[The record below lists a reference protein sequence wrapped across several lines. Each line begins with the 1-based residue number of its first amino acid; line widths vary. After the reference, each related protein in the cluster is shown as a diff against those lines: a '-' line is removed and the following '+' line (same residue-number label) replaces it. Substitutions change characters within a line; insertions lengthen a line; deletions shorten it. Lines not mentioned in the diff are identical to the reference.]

1 VAFGLFDAAPQ
12 AEQCAW
18 LTSLSFVWPMPV
30 MLIGLKTER
39 SAVVGACIS
48 CITRLALVKPTPEQ
62 FPHRAWLASTTSI
75 PSLQISYCMLKLR
88 LSHRIPMDAQLRNVH
103 KNRHPCIALLKRSE
117 KGA

>member
-1 VAFGLFDAAPQ
+1 MCMADK
-12 AEQCAW
+12 
-18 LTSLSFVWPMPV
+18 LSFVWPMPV

-39 SAVVGACIS
+39 SAVVGACIT

-62 FPHRAWLASTTSI
+62 FTHRAWLASTTSI

-88 LSHRIPMDAQLRNVH
+88 LSHRIPMDAQLGNVH